1 MVHFK
6 LMGMTLTH
14 EQFAGKYLWTINPEE
29 YEKVSS
35 FREDWRMPIQ
45 LLQIAIEIGNH
56 EAEIQARVTI
66 DSIIESY
73 RLMVLREKMED
84 ALRAERQRVRV

>member
-1 MVHFK
+1 
-6 LMGMTLTH
+6 
-14 EQFAGKYLWTINPEE
+14 
-29 YEKVSS
+29 
-35 FREDWRMPIQ
+35 MPIQ